1 LDYEAAVIEQYGAQ
15 SRELL
20 ASAGAAGAA
29 VQTAWHDV
37 AVACVLA
44 AHGRINDEQAAV
56 EISDTENDFADK
68 IRVVRED

>member
-29 VQTAWHDV
+29 VQATWHDV

-44 AHGRINDEQAAV
+44 AHGRINDEQASV
-56 EISDTENDFADK
+56 EIADSENYFANK
-68 IRVVRED
+68 IRVIRKN